1 MRLINRP
8 NARYPAR
15 ALAPVLGAMMA
26 CAAVAPATGAS
37 DTSPPL
43 KATLKEPWA
52 IELAMLDE
60 INAPRTNPHAYAVAL
75 RGDIARFH
83 DLIYQ
88 APGREDL
95 ETVEGAAAVKEA
107 IADLEAR
114 APAPP
119 LTADSAIGQAA
130 LRLVA
135 DQSSKG
141 GVGHVDSRGARL
153 SDRLEAAGVWA
164 NSMAEDIAYGESEP
178 REAVRELI
186 VDDGVPDRA
195 HRKAIFDATMTRVGF
210 AGGPHPELGWM
221 WVIDFT
227 SPTMPANKVKSAS
240 ARNTGS
246 HGAADPMKSG
256 EQTAS
261 SR

>member
-1 MRLINRP
+1 M
-8 NARYPAR
+8 
-15 ALAPVLGAMMA
+15 
-26 CAAVAPATGAS
+26 
-37 DTSPPL
+37 
-43 KATLKEPWA
+43 
-52 IELAMLDE
+52 ELALLDE
-60 INAPRTNPHAYAVAL
+60 INAARTNPRAYAQAL
-75 RGDIARFH
+75 RGEIVRFH

-88 APGREDL
+88 SPGHEDL

-119 LTADSAIGQAA
+119 LTADSAIAQAA
-130 LRLVA
+130 FRLVA
-135 DQSSKG
+135 DQGHKG
-141 GVGHVDSRGARL
+141 GVGHVDSRNARL

-164 NSMAEDIAYGESEP
+164 NTMAEDIAYGPSEP

-195 HRKAIFDATMTRVGF
+195 HRKAIFDATLTRVGY
-210 AGGPHPELGWM
+210 AGGPHPEMGWV

-227 SPTMPANKVKSAS
+227 SPTMPANKVKSA
-240 ARNTGS
+240 AVRTPGS
-246 HGAADPMKSG
+246 HEAGDALKSG

-261 SR
+261 NR